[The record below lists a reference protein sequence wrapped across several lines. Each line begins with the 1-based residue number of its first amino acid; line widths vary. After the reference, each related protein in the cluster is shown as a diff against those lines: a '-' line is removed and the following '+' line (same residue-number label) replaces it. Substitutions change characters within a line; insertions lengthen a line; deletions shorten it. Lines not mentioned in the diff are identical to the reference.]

1 VEEKVGDMFRVLTCL
16 EGEHDWRLVVLAGA
30 VCFLASLTA
39 ISLLLRTRATLGN
52 TRALWL
58 VTAGVA
64 SGCGIWATHFIAMLA
79 YQPAVP
85 IGFDIG
91 LTALSLV
98 VAIVIAG
105 AGVAVA
111 VLVPA
116 GWAAPSGGAILGGG
130 VASMHY
136 LGMWALQVPGRV
148 TWALDLVAAS
158 IVLGML
164 FGAAA
169 LVVAVRFNT
178 FRAKLT
184 AAVLLT
190 LAIVSHHFT
199 AMGAVEIVSDPTR
212 IIDRFSLS
220 PEALALAI
228 ANAALLILG
237 LSLASAFSD
246 SRLRH
251 KDRQFAAAV
260 NNMSQ
265 GVVMFDTAERLVVCN
280 RRYVE
285 MYGLSADVV
294 KPGCT
299 LRDLIR
305 NRRETGSL
313 DRDPEQYRAELLSA
327 MAQGK
332 TISWIVETPDGRA
345 ISVINRPIPGGDWV
359 GTHEDITE
367 RKRAEARIAHMA
379 HHDALTGLPN
389 RAAFTERL
397 SSTLEKAAA
406 DGDSFAILCVDL
418 DRFKEV
424 NDVFGH
430 SVGDALLCEISRRLQ
445 AAAEGTFLARLGGD
459 EFTLI
464 SEGPQPATAEA
475 LTERLFAALAS
486 DIDLGTHQVRAG
498 LSVGVSIFPQDGED
512 AATLLINADA
522 AMYRSKTEG
531 RGAVRFFEPDMDKR
545 LRDRRALQHDL
556 RSAIA
561 HGELSVHYQP
571 QAVIGGAIAGF
582 EALIRWHHPAHG
594 MVPPAAFI
602 PIAEESGII
611 IPIGEWILREAC
623 REAASWPHPLQV
635 AINLSPIQFRHGDL
649 AALVHAVLLETG
661 LAPHRLE
668 LEITEGVLIGDFDRA
683 LSILRRLKALGV
695 RIAMDDF
702 GTGYSS
708 LSYLQSFP
716 FDKIKI
722 DRSFIAKLDANNHS
736 AAIIRAVI
744 GLGRGLNL
752 PVVAEGVETE
762 AQLAFLSR
770 ESCDEIQGFLIGRPL
785 PIAAYA
791 EIVGRPPSI
800 QEIAARP
807 PLRQA
812 G

>member
-1 VEEKVGDMFRVLTCL
+1 MFRVLTCL

-39 ISLLLRTRATLGN
+39 VSLLLRARATQGG

-85 IGFDIG
+85 IGFDIW

-116 GWAAPSGGAILGGG
+116 RWAAPTGGAILGGG

-136 LGMWALQVPGRV
+136 LGMWALEVAGRV

-169 LVVAVRFNT
+169 LVVAVRCQA
-178 FRAKLT
+178 FRAKLA

-199 AMGAVEIVSDPTR
+199 AMGAVEIVPDPAR
-212 IIDRFSLS
+212 IIDQFSLS
-220 PEALALAI
+220 PEALALAV

-246 SRLRH
+246 SRLRQ

-265 GVVMFDTAERLVVCN
+265 GVVMFDAAERLVVCN

-299 LRDLIR
+299 LRDVIR
-305 NRRETGSL
+305 NRQETGSL
-313 DRDPEQYRAELLSA
+313 ARDPEQYRAELLSA

-397 SSTLEKAAA
+397 SSTLARAAV
-406 DGDSFAILCVDL
+406 DGESFAILCVDL

-486 DIDLGTHQVRAG
+486 DIDLGTQQVRAG
-498 LSVGVSIFPQDGED
+498 LSIGVSIFPQDGED
-512 AATLLINADA
+512 AATLLVNGDA

-545 LRDRRALQHDL
+545 LRDRRTLQHDL

-561 HGELSVHYQP
+561 HGELCVHYQP

-594 MVPPAAFI
+594 MVPPATFI

-635 AINLSPIQFRHGDL
+635 AINLSPVQFRHGDL
-649 AALVHAVLLETG
+649 ASLVHAVLLETG

-791 EIVGRPPSI
+791 QIVGRPPEI
-800 QEIAARP
+800 LEIAARP